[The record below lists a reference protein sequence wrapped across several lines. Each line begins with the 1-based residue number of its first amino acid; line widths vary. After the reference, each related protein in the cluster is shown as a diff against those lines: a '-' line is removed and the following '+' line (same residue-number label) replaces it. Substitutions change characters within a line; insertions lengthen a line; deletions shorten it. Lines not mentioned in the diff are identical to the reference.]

1 MFMLDTDICI
11 YINKQKPP
19 QVLAKL
25 PALPIYQ
32 VCMSAIAFAEL
43 MHGALKSQQV
53 IHNLTVLQNL
63 RQIIRIKPFDEV
75 AAEIYG
81 QIRSD
86 LERKGLII
94 GSNDLLIASHAL
106 SLGMTLVT
114 NNEREFR
121 RINGL
126 KITNWTTD
134 NDSV

>member
-1 MFMLDTDICI
+1 MFMLDTNICI

-25 PALPIYQ
+25 QSLPIHQ
-32 VCMSAIAFAEL
+32 VCMSVITFAEL

-53 IHNLTVLQNL
+53 VNNLTVIQNL
-63 RQIIRIKPFDEV
+63 RRIIQIKKFDEL
-75 AAEIYG
+75 AAETYG
-81 QIRSD
+81 QVRSD

-106 SLGMTLVT
+106 SQGMILVT

-121 RINGL
+121 RISGL
-126 KITNWTTD
+126 KIVNWI
-134 NDSV
+134 NNSPV